1 MKSVTTHEAKTHL
14 SRLISEVEGGEEVII
29 CRGKEPA
36 AKLVSAKKVEEKPR
50 RPKVRTL
57 TSEKVTYS
65 NDCFEP
71 LSDKELE
78 DWGIN

>member
-14 SRLISEVEGGEEVII
+14 SRLILEVEGGEKIII

-36 AKLVSAKKVEEKPR
+36 AMLLSAKKVQEKPR
-50 RPKVRTL
+50 RPKVGTL

-71 LSDKELE
+71 LTDKELKE
-78 DWGIN
+78 WGIN

>member
-14 SRLISEVEGGEEVII
+14 SRLILEVEGGEEIII

-36 AKLVSAKKVEEKPR
+36 AKLVSAKKVKEKPR
-50 RPKVRTL
+50 RPKVGTL
-57 TSEKVTYS
+57 TGGTVTYS
-65 NDCFEP
+65 KDCFEP

-78 DWGIN
+78 DWGLN